1 MNENE
6 EGPPFCFELFSARL
20 IERDS
25 RVSVIASDGEQE
37 FRAHLRNTGRLSELI
52 YPGGKVVCEWKQ
64 GGKTDARVIGAIDD
78 GFYVLLD
85 TYVQEKLFARE
96 LRSGN
101 IGVLPEL
108 DSVTE
113 QETLRERRFDY
124 GVVTPDGRGV
134 IELKSAVSCED
145 RWASY
150 PDAPSRRGLE
160 HVRTLTKLV
169 SEDNKDAYVAFVVT
183 HPDCNRFRP
192 NEEVHPEMAEAL
204 RRGREA
210 GLKLFATKMVLGQ
223 NGRVRLIDDDIPVRL
238 NV

>member
-1 MNENE
+1 MNEKK
-6 EGPPFCFELFSARL
+6 EGDFFSFELFSARL

-25 RVSVIASDGEQE
+25 RVSVVASEGERE
-37 FRAHLRNTGRLSELI
+37 FRAHLRNTGRLSDLI
-52 YPGGKVVCEWKQ
+52 YPGGRIVCEWKQ

-113 QETLRERRFDY
+113 QETLRGKRFDY
-124 GVVTPDGRGV
+124 GFVTTAGKGV
-134 IELKSAVSCED
+134 IELKSAVTCED
-145 RWASY
+145 SWASY
-150 PDAPSRRGLE
+150 PDAPSRRGLQ
-160 HVRTLTKLV
+160 HVRTLTELAG
-169 SEDNKDAYVAFVVT
+169 EARDPYVAFVVT
-183 HPDCNRFRP
+183 HPACERFRP
-192 NEEVHPEMAEAL
+192 NAEVHPEMVDAL

-210 GLKLFATKMVLGQ
+210 GLNLFATKMVLGQ
-223 NGRVRLIDDDIPVRL
+223 DGRVRLVSDDIPVRL
-238 NV
+238 GD